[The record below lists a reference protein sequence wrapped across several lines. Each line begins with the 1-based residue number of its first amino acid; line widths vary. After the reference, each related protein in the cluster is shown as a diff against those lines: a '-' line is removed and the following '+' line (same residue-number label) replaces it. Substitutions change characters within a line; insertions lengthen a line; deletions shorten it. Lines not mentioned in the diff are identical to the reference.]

1 MIIFKVIVVKSS
13 ESAPLGRSRFTVF
26 ALGLSRYAPRGATLV
41 AGVLLIEIGRSF
53 GVPVGVANQLNTTR
67 SLLSLLTALAM
78 GVLSIR
84 FGMGFL
90 LLTGLGLALLSTVG
104 CWLSPTFQLLFL
116 LYSLNGI
123 AFSLIY
129 PMTTALVGELYPEE
143 GRADAFS
150 VIFAVP
156 PIITVFG
163 SPFIAYIG
171 DWRRALLLFAIP
183 IAAVSFVL
191 ARVGIPVH
199 SARGKG
205 VDLVSAFRSIVA
217 NRSALSCLT
226 SSLLNMVTWQ
236 IIGVLSIS
244 FLREH
249 HSLSKGVTSLV
260 YSGFAVA
267 VFVGALLGGR
277 VVKRFG
283 RKPSTVYLTLARGL
297 FAVLFVLVPDA
308 YASVAVG
315 LLTAFVWGLGQPA
328 EGSLT
333 VDQIPELRGSV
344 MSLSSASGN
353 LGAMVGAALAGYLL
367 LSFGWV
373 PAGVVLGAAGIL
385 AGVVL
390 QVFARDP
397 LRPGSG

>member
-1 MIIFKVIVVKSS
+1 MKSS
-13 ESAPLGRSRFTVF
+13 DNTPVGHSKLTVF

-53 GVPVGVANQLNTTR
+53 GVPVGVANQLNATR

-84 FGMGFL
+84 FSMGFL
-90 LLTGLGLALLSTVG
+90 LSTGLGLALLSTVG
-104 CWLSPTFQLLFL
+104 CWLSPSFQLLFL

-143 GRADAFS
+143 GQADAFS

-163 SPFIAYIG
+163 SPFVAYVG

-183 IAAVSFVL
+183 IAVVSFVL
-191 ARVGIPVH
+191 ARAGIPVH
-199 SARGKG
+199 TARGKG
-205 VDLVSAFRSIVA
+205 VDLVSAFRSIAA

-226 SSLLNMVTWQ
+226 SSLLNMITWQ

-249 HSLSKGVTSLV
+249 HSLSKEVTSLV
-260 YSGFAVA
+260 YSGFALA
-267 VFVGALLGGR
+267 VFVGALLGSR

-308 YASVAVG
+308 YISVAVG
-315 LLTAFVWGLGQPA
+315 ILTTFVWGLGQPA

-333 VDQIPELRGSV
+333 VDQMPEIRGAI

-353 LGAMVGAALAGYLL
+353 LGGMFGAALAGYLL
-367 LSFGWV
+367 LSYGWV
-373 PAGVVLGAAGIL
+373 PAGVILGAAGIL
-385 AGVVL
+385 AGIIL
-390 QVFARDP
+390 LFFARDP
-397 LRPGSG
+397 SSEGSG